1 MSLKESSDA
10 PVLETEAAASASAV
24 IPPRKLLRSQTFK
37 ALHYRSF
44 ALLWIGMILSN
55 VGTWVQVIAQSLLVL
70 QLTNN
75 SGLALGLISFAQE
88 APFLVFSLV
97 GGSTADRVTSGDF
110 SLLRKA
116 YKSSMLLCWAPSRS
130 PGWSSS
136 GKSPCLPC
144 WRGSRSAL
152 INRPDLRLFRGSCPR
167 KISPTP

>member
-1 MSLKESSDA
+1 V

-55 VGTWVQVIAQSLLVL
+55 VGTWVQVIAQYLLVL

-75 SGLALGLISFAQE
+75 SGLALGLISFFQA

-97 GGSTADRVTSGDF
+97 GGSTADRVDKRRLLLVTQ
-110 SLLRKA
+110 SLQIVYA
-116 YKSSMLLCWAPSRS
+116 FMLGALTIT
-130 PGWSSS
+130 GLIQS

-144 WRGSRSAL
+144 WRESRSVL
-152 INRPDLRLFRGSCPR
+152 INPLDLRLFRGSCPR
-167 KISPTP
+167 KISPMP